1 MIMMQLAEN
10 PLRNQILYWSIM
22 KIYWGIQRVCNESI
36 TAKLHILSPNILTG
50 YLKASEVTWIS
61 AIHTIFS
68 HPPVHSGPISFSKV
82 ENLKLTSGT
91 NKSKYNFDFQQN
103 QLKLTIK
110 SCGDQKKIV
119 KILLSN
125 YYIKPISKR

>member
-1 MIMMQLAEN
+1 M
-10 PLRNQILYWSIM
+10 
-22 KIYWGIQRVCNESI
+22 
-36 TAKLHILSPNILTG
+36 AKLHILSPNILAG
-50 YLKASEVTWIS
+50 HLKESEVTWIS
-61 AIHTIFS
+61 AMQTIFS

-91 NKSKYNFDFQQN
+91 NKSKQNFYFQQN
-103 QLKLTIK
+103 QLKLTIE
-110 SCGDQKKIV
+110 SCGDQKFFL

>member
-1 MIMMQLAEN
+1 MFRLKTIIIYRVTKRVRNKEIAAKLHILSTNFLAALV
-10 PLRNQILYWSIM
+10 PLSIFYFYTISS
-22 KIYWGIQRVCNESI
+22 KLKDSGRHYYRGIQRVCNESI

-68 HPPVHSGPISFSKV
+68 HPPAHSGPISFSKV

-91 NKSKYNFDFQQN
+91 NKSK
-103 QLKLTIK
+103 
-110 SCGDQKKIV
+110 
-119 KILLSN
+119 
-125 YYIKPISKR
+125 